1 MAAVTSS
8 THVPLITLIFLKKKD
23 DNINLKKGRK
33 RVRARAWRF
42 GFHLGSRL
50 PMCNR
55 GGPIL
60 GYVNIRSD
68 PPSCASSG
76 LVAVCDSTHTF
87 PSLVVRGGIIKREGL
102 GLAIGS
108 THLPGPNPEQTLENG
123 AV

>member
-1 MAAVTSS
+1 
-8 THVPLITLIFLKKKD
+8 
-23 DNINLKKGRK
+23 
-33 RVRARAWRF
+33 
-42 GFHLGSRL
+42 
-50 PMCNR
+50 MCNR

-108 THLPGPNPEQTLENG
+108 THLPGPNPEPTLENG
-123 AV
+123 DLRKWGCLGLGTYIGLGPINFGLDFGSELDLNICGPGCGSM